1 MDRLFVSFMRE
12 GGGFGNAIVEDQRP
26 PADAGELEELQLK
39 VAAALKL
46 GRITLLTWKVM
57 QEP

>member
-1 MDRLFVSFMRE
+1 MRE